1 MPIKLIHRYL
11 SLVFAAL
18 WLLQAATGV
27 LIVFR
32 WDIDDAGVAG
42 AHRPFDAD
50 AVGARLDAMT
60 AQPDISVSSM
70 WSANGA
76 ANRFDVF
83 YSDHGKDRTLRI
95 DGQGKDLRDRSN
107 EGLGQGNIFDRLSDL
122 HMALMLGDAGRW
134 FIGLSGILLL
144 TNLSLGLKMAW
155 PRLGQWL
162 KALRLPAGKAP
173 VALIYGWH
181 RMLGLWLVVPA
192 MVTVIAGIILAYDDP
207 IASLFKAGVPEP
219 VAAPPA
225 TTPVKPSVALKAGL
239 AAFPGATVSG
249 FSLPGDNPWYR
260 VRLHAKGEM
269 PRIWGMTTV
278 FVSAANGQVLSAY
291 DARQAH
297 APARFL
303 LDVAYPLH
311 TGQIAGPA
319 GRIVQLI
326 LGLWLM
332 AMIGLGLSLW
342 WTRRQMAQQKVQTP
356 KDSPKS

>member
-1 MPIKLIHRYL
+1 MPIKLIHRYI

-18 WLLQAATGV
+18 WLFQAATGV

-42 AHRPFDAD
+42 ASVPFEAD

-60 AQPDISVSSM
+60 SKPDISVSSM
-70 WSANGA
+70 WSANAA
-76 ANRFDVF
+76 ANRFDIF

-107 EGLGQGNIFDRLSDL
+107 DGLGQGNIFDRLSDL
-122 HMALMLGDAGRW
+122 HMALMLGDFGRW

-144 TNLSLGLKMAW
+144 TNLGLGLKMAW
-155 PRLGQWL
+155 PRVGQWL
-162 KALRLPAGKAP
+162 KTLRLPAGKAP

-192 MVTVIAGIILAYDDP
+192 IVTVTAGVILAYDDP
-207 IASLFKAGVPEP
+207 IAALFKADVPEP
-219 VAAPPA
+219 AASTAVA
-225 TTPVKPSVALKAGL
+225 TPVKPSVALKAAL

-249 FSLPGDNPWYR
+249 FSLPSDDPWYR

-269 PRIWGMTTV
+269 PRIWGMTTI
-278 FVSAANGQVLSAY
+278 FISAADGHVLSAY
-291 DARQAH
+291 DARKAH

-311 TGQIAGPA
+311 TGQIAGPV
-319 GRIVQLI
+319 GRILQLI
-326 LGLWLM
+326 IGLWLM
-332 AMIGLGLSLW
+332 AMIGLGISLW
-342 WTRRQMAQQKVQTP
+342 WTRRQMVRQKGTT
-356 KDSPKS
+356 KA